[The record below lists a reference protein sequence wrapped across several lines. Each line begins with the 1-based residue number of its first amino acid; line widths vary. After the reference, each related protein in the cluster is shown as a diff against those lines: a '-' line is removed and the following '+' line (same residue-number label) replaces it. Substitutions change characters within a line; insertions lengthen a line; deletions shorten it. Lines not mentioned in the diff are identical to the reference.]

1 MTRFFKAGLAAA
13 LLLTLAAACESPG
26 DGGPKPGPTPPG
38 RTPVA
43 EGGMCGGIAGFQC
56 QTGLY
61 CSMTPQMQQ
70 IADGSGTCRKRPQM
84 CTREYRPV
92 CGVDRKTYGN
102 ACTAAAA
109 GVSVASEGECP
120 AG

>member
-1 MTRFFKAGLAAA
+1 MTRPFRLLALSMLAG
-13 LLLTLAAACESPG
+13 LTLAACQADGAQSPA
-26 DGGPKPGPTPPG
+26 PAPPPPG

-43 EGGMCGGIAGFQC
+43 EGGMCGGFAGFQC
-56 QTGLY
+56 QSGLY
-61 CSMTPQMQQ
+61 CSMTPEMQHV
-70 IADGSGTCRKRPQM
+70 ADGSGTCRKRPQM

-92 CGVDRKTYGN
+92 CGADGKTYGN

-120 AG
+120 TP

>member
-1 MTRFFKAGLAAA
+1 MTRFIKIGLAAA
-13 LLLTLAAACESPG
+13 LLLGLAAACESAG
-26 DGGPKPGPTPPG
+26 DIGPTPTPPG

-43 EGGMCGGIAGFQC
+43 EGGMCGGFAGFQC

-61 CSMTPQMQQ
+61 CAMTPEMQHV
-70 IADGSGTCRKRPQM
+70 ADGSGTCRKRPQM

-92 CGVDRKTYGN
+92 CGADRKTYGN